1 MSRLES
7 AMNQFNQALDRL
19 EAAVNRRGAASAT
32 GSGAGSGGASE
43 KILRE
48 IQALREDRARLAQAL
63 DSARADYAA
72 LDSAGGEVEEKLDH
86 AIRDI
91 RRVLGSA

>member
-7 AMNQFNQALDRL
+7 AMNQFSQALDRL
-19 EAAVNRRGAASAT
+19 EAAVNRRGA
-32 GSGAGSGGASE
+32 GGAGSAAGPGGASE

-48 IQALREDRARLAQAL
+48 IQALREDRAKLAEAL

-72 LDSAGGEVEEKLDH
+72 LESVGDEVEGRLDG

>member
-7 AMNQFNQALDRL
+7 AINQFNQALDRL
-19 EAAVNRRGAASAT
+19 EAALNRRGAAGAVAAGT
-32 GSGAGSGGASE
+32 GYGGASE

-48 IQALREDRARLAQAL
+48 IQALREDRAKLAQAL

-72 LDSAGGEVEEKLDH
+72 LESVGDEVDERLDG

>member
-7 AMNQFNQALDRL
+7 AMTQFNQALDRL
-19 EAAVNRRGAASAT
+19 EAAVGRRGAQGSASA
-32 GSGAGSGGASE
+32 GAGGASE

-48 IQALREDRARLAQAL
+48 IQALREDRAKLAQAL
-63 DSARADYAA
+63 DSARTDNAA
-72 LDSAGGEVEEKLDH
+72 LESLGDEVEERLDG

-91 RRVLGSA
+91 RRVLGGA